1 MTKSNSSRSKK
12 NLSKSSRKMKNRTK
26 RSRVQ
31 GAPIL
36 TYKNI

>member
-12 NLSKSSRKMKNRTK
+12 NMSKSSRKMKNRTK

-31 GAPIL
+31 EAQIL